1 MFFSNDKAE
10 KNYCGIQ
17 KQGFRKN
24 IFHPRGIEA
33 REKEVN
39 EMGKRTSY
47 DRDGMAVKTTP
58 LYQSDGGAGAEETA
72 VLPAISWYAQREDFR
87 ALSCVLEFNGAVYDS
102 SSEGPGTMIFMGT
115 EQMFA
120 VIADEPHNLMASGIT
135 GESGPL
141 AIALTTVGEARM
153 TIVCPNSVAAT
164 LEATADLVIMSVFAA
179 PEGPGA
185 DFGPINLSAI
195 TAAGAALWGGDG
207 RGGDRPVPESIIEW
221 TPVEGD
227 MPALWGGDG
236 AGGARMSPPG
246 IVWND
251 ASEVFE
257 GYCAALSFDGND
269 YTDDPGQ
276 YPVSNFCHYVNGGYG
291 VTGWGARVAADSEPE
306 ELLDEESPILDGLQ
320 NIDALL
326 VDIDAAAME
335 LGWLRLTLLCP
346 ADQIDDLIES
356 LSSGTMA
363 AMLRRI
369 TRVPSLFE
377 AAGAEEDYVFNAD
390 AFAGTV
396 ETSVAASG
404 TSFPEGAEVFAF
416 TPQSD
421 ILIIGI
427 AGEFAAA
434 GADKKLRCMLKIN
447 GADAYPV
454 ILSET
459 PAVVEVAG
467 RAHCPAGG
475 SVALSVSV
483 VNETG
488 GTATAALL
496 YAEE

>member
-1 MFFSNDKAE
+1 
-10 KNYCGIQ
+10 
-17 KQGFRKN
+17 
-24 IFHPRGIEA
+24 
-33 REKEVN
+33 
-39 EMGKRTSY
+39 MGRRTSY
-47 DRDGMAVKTTP
+47 DRDGMAVKTTR
-58 LYQSDGGAGAEETA
+58 LYQSDGSAGEVEPVA
-72 VLPAISWYAQREDFR
+72 LPTIAWNAAREDYR
-87 ALSCVLEFNGAVYDS
+87 ALSCALEFNGAVYNH
-102 SSEGPGTMIFMGT
+102 SSEGPGTMVFMGT

-141 AIALTTVGEARM
+141 AIALVTDGESRA

-164 LEATADLVIMSVFAA
+164 LEATADLVILSVFAA

-185 DFGPINLSAI
+185 DFGPVNIAAI

-207 RGGDRPVPESIIEW
+207 RGGDRPLPEPVIEW
-221 TPVEGD
+221 SPVEGD
-227 MPALWGGDG
+227 APALWGGDG
-236 AGGARMSPPG
+236 AGGARMSPPS

-251 ASEVFE
+251 VSEVFE
-257 GYCAALSFDGND
+257 GYCSALSFDGND

-276 YPVSNFCHYVNGGYG
+276 YPVSNFCHYVSGGYG

-306 ELLDEESPILDGLQ
+306 ELLDEETPILDGLQ
-320 NIDALL
+320 DIDALL
-326 VDIDAAAME
+326 VEIDAAAME

-346 ADQIDDLIES
+346 ADQIDDLLES
-356 LSSGTMA
+356 LSAGPMA
-363 AMLRRI
+363 SMLMRI

-390 AFAGTV
+390 AFGDAV
-396 ETSVAASG
+396 ETSVSGSG
-404 TSFPEGAEVFAF
+404 TSFPEGAEVFSF
-416 TPQSD
+416 TPQRD
-421 ILIIGI
+421 ILVIGV

-434 GADKKLRCMLKIN
+434 GADNKLRCMLKID

-459 PAVVEVAG
+459 PAVLEVVG

-475 SVALSVSV
+475 RAALAVAVE
-483 VNETG
+483 NKTG